1 MKNNYQKFLLLW
13 AGELVSSIGGRLTSF
28 GLGVYVFQQ
37 TSSAANMALVTLL
50 AFLPTL
56 ALSVPA
62 GVMAEP
68 LILDFSD
75 SATLGIAETVCAS
88 GMLVS
93 GLFLGIHGIKKGY
106 VKILSLSLAVAG
118 AAMVIMVS
126 GAVLAVIGVCLY
138 PIKAV
143 RKLEKTNS

>member
-75 SATLGIAETVCAS
+75 SATLGIAETVCAG

>member
-1 MKNNYQKFLLLW
+1 
-13 AGELVSSIGGRLTSF
+13 
-28 GLGVYVFQQ
+28 
-37 TSSAANMALVTLL
+37 MALVTLL

-93 GLFLGIHGIKKGY
+93 GLFLGIHGIKKSY

-126 GAVLAVIGVCLY
+126 GAVLAVIAVCLY